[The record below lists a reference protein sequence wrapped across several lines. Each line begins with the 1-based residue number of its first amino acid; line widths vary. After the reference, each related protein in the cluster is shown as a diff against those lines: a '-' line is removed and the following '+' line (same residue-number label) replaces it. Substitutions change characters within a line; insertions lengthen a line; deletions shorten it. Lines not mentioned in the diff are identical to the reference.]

1 MKKPNLIAAIS
12 RLLPK
17 RLWTRTP
24 NVFGMLIAVA
34 AAALALRLV
43 NIAAYTIDIRDGDIA
58 PPPGMTRSATAQDAQ
73 KPAPA
78 TLSDE
83 DTPPLTQ
90 SDINR
95 TVQDSASAPATTQQL
110 AEKTAPAAESAATTA
125 TTESAPAENKPE
137 IREEPPVNEDGT
149 RAAPL
154 LSPTDGHEYSDSEL
168 DILQSLSKRREDLDR
183 RENNLNESAA
193 LLKAAEKEVDRKLT
207 ELNGL
212 KAEIEKLLGQQSQ
225 MEDARIASL
234 VKIYEAMKPK
244 EAATIFN
251 TLDPDVLLSVVSRM
265 NERRLSPIL
274 ASMDPEKARMVTI
287 RLAEMRQLPG
297 SAAASKTD
305 SAPPAAPQQP
315 ALNLPEPEQTP

>member
-1 MKKPNLIAAIS
+1 MKANSVIAAMT

-17 RLWTRTP
+17 RWQTRTP

-34 AAALALRLV
+34 GAAIALRLV
-43 NIAAYTIDIRDGDIA
+43 NIAAYTIEVRDGDLT
-58 PPPGMTRSATAQDAQ
+58 PPPGMTRSATAQDAA
-73 KPAPA
+73 KAAP
-78 TLSDE
+78 TSLSDE
-83 DTPPLTQ
+83 DAPPLTQ

-95 TVQDSASAPATTQQL
+95 TVRDSA
-110 AEKTAPAAESAATTA
+110 TAPADGTQLAQNTA
-125 TTESAPAENKPE
+125 TGAGEPAPAENAPV

-154 LSPTDGHEYSDSEL
+154 LAPTDGREYSESEL
-168 DILQSLSKRREDLDR
+168 DILQSLSKRREDLDQ
-183 RENNLNESAA
+183 RERNISESAA
-193 LLKAAEKEVDRKLT
+193 MLKAAEKEVDRKLA
-207 ELNGL
+207 ELNTL

-225 MEDARIASL
+225 MEDARIVSL

-297 SAAASKTD
+297 ADAASAVK
-305 SAPPAAPQQP
+305 AAPQAPQ
-315 ALNLPEPEQTP
+315 LSLPDDVEMEP

>member
-1 MKKPNLIAAIS
+1 MKQNAVIAAIT

-17 RLWTRTP
+17 RLQTRTP

-34 AAALALRLV
+34 GAAIALRLV
-43 NIAAYTIDIRDGDIA
+43 NIAAHTIEIRDGDLT
-58 PPPGMTRSATAQDAQ
+58 PPPGMTRSATAQDPA
-73 KPAPA
+73 KPAP
-78 TLSDE
+78 TSLSDE
-83 DTPPLTQ
+83 DAPPLTQ
-90 SDINR
+90 DDISRNVR
-95 TVQDSASAPATTQQL
+95 DSAAAPAGNTQL
-110 AEKTAPAAESAATTA
+110 AQNTATQPAATTA
-125 TTESAPAENKPE
+125 PAENAPV

-154 LSPTDGHEYSDSEL
+154 LSPTDGREYSESEL
-168 DILQSLSKRREDLDR
+168 DILQSLSKRREDLDQ
-183 RENNLNESAA
+183 RERNLSESAA
-193 LLKAAEKEVDRKLT
+193 MLKAAEKEVDRKLA
-207 ELNGL
+207 ELNTL

-225 MEDARIASL
+225 MEDQRITSL

-297 SAAASKTD
+297 SAAASNPNAK
-305 SAPPAAPQQP
+305 PAPQQAEP
-315 ALNLPEPEQTP
+315 EESPELNLPDELPTP

>member
-1 MKKPNLIAAIS
+1 MKANSVIAAMT

-17 RLWTRTP
+17 RWQTRTP

-34 AAALALRLV
+34 GAAIALRLV
-43 NIAAYTIDIRDGDIA
+43 NIAAYTIEVRDGDLT
-58 PPPGMTRSATAQDAQ
+58 PPPGMTRSATAQDAA
-73 KPAPA
+73 KAAPA
-78 TLSDE
+78 SLSDE
-83 DTPPLTQ
+83 DAPPLTQ

-95 TVQDSASAPATTQQL
+95 TVRDSATAPTDGTQL
-110 AEKTAPAAESAATTA
+110 AQNTA
-125 TTESAPAENKPE
+125 TGAGESAPAENTPV

-154 LSPTDGHEYSDSEL
+154 LSPTDGREYSESEL
-168 DILQSLSKRREDLDR
+168 DILQSLSKRREDLDQ
-183 RENNLNESAA
+183 RERNLNESAA
-193 LLKAAEKEVDRKLT
+193 MLKAAEKEVDRKLA
-207 ELNGL
+207 ELNTL

-225 MEDARIASL
+225 MEDARIVSL

-297 SAAASKTD
+297 ADAA
-305 SAPPAAPQQP
+305 PAAKVAPQAPQ
-315 ALNLPEPEQTP
+315 LSLPDDVEMEP

>member
-1 MKKPNLIAAIS
+1 MKANSVIAAMT

-17 RLWTRTP
+17 RWQTRTP

-34 AAALALRLV
+34 GAAIALRLV
-43 NIAAYTIDIRDGDIA
+43 NIAAYTIEVRDGDLT
-58 PPPGMTRSATAQDAQ
+58 PPPGMTRSATAQDAA
-73 KPAPA
+73 KAAP
-78 TLSDE
+78 TSLSDE
-83 DTPPLTQ
+83 DAPPLTQ

-95 TVQDSASAPATTQQL
+95 TVRDSA
-110 AEKTAPAAESAATTA
+110 TAPADGTQLAQNTA
-125 TTESAPAENKPE
+125 TGAGEPAPAENAPV

-154 LSPTDGHEYSDSEL
+154 LAPTDGREYSESEL
-168 DILQSLSKRREDLDR
+168 DILQSLSKRREDLDQ
-183 RENNLNESAA
+183 RERNISESAA
-193 LLKAAEKEVDRKLT
+193 MLKAAEKEVDRKLA
-207 ELNGL
+207 ELNTL

-225 MEDARIASL
+225 MEDARIVSL

-297 SAAASKTD
+297 ADAASAAK
-305 SAPPAAPQQP
+305 AAPQAPQ
-315 ALNLPEPEQTP
+315 LSLPDDVEMEP

>member
-1 MKKPNLIAAIS
+1 MKANSVIAAMT

-17 RLWTRTP
+17 RWQTRTP

-34 AAALALRLV
+34 GAAIALRLV
-43 NIAAYTIDIRDGDIA
+43 NIAAYTIDIREGDIT
-58 PPPGMTRSATAQDAQ
+58 PPPGMTRSATAQDAA

-78 TLSDE
+78 SLSDE
-83 DTPPLTQ
+83 DAPPLTQ

-95 TVQDSASAPATTQQL
+95 TVRDSA
-110 AEKTAPAAESAATTA
+110 TAPADGTQLAQNTASGTTA
-125 TTESAPAENKPE
+125 PAPAENAPV

-154 LSPTDGHEYSDSEL
+154 LSPTDGREYSESEL
-168 DILQSLSKRREDLDR
+168 DILQSLSKRREDLDQ
-183 RENNLNESAA
+183 RERNLNESAA
-193 LLKAAEKEVDRKLT
+193 MLKAAEKEVDRKLA
-207 ELNGL
+207 ELNTL

-225 MEDARIASL
+225 MEDARIVSL

-274 ASMDPEKARMVTI
+274 ASMEPEKARMVTI

-297 SAAASKTD
+297 ADAATPAKA
-305 SAPPAAPQQP
+305 APPPAPQ
-315 ALNLPEPEQTP
+315 LSLPDDVDMEP

>member
-1 MKKPNLIAAIS
+1 MKNNAVIAAIT

-17 RLWTRTP
+17 RWQTRTP

-34 AAALALRLV
+34 GAAIALRLV
-43 NIAAYTIDIRDGDIA
+43 NIAAYTVEIRDGDLT
-58 PPPGMTRSATAQDAQ
+58 PPPGMTRSATAQDAA
-73 KPAPA
+73 KAAPA
-78 TLSDE
+78 SLSDE
-83 DTPPLTQ
+83 DAPPLTQ

-95 TVQDSASAPATTQQL
+95 SVRDSATAPQDTTQVAQNTPATP
-110 AEKTAPAAESAATTA
+110 APAADA
-125 TTESAPAENKPE
+125 APAENTPV

-154 LSPTDGHEYSDSEL
+154 LGPTDGREYSESEL
-168 DILQSLSKRREDLDR
+168 DILQSLSKRREDLDQ
-183 RENNLNESAA
+183 RERNLNESAA
-193 LLKAAEKEVDRKLT
+193 MLKAAEKEVDRKLA
-207 ELNGL
+207 ELNTL

-225 MEDARIASL
+225 MEDQRITSL

-297 SAAASKTD
+297 SAAATRPD
-305 SAPPAAPQQP
+305 SAPQP
-315 ALNLPEPEQTP
+315 DDTPELNLPDLAPTP

>member
-1 MKKPNLIAAIS
+1 MKANSVIAAMT

-17 RLWTRTP
+17 RWQTRTP

-34 AAALALRLV
+34 GAAIALRLV
-43 NIAAYTIDIRDGDIA
+43 NIAAYTIEVRDGDHT
-58 PPPGMTRSATAQDAQ
+58 PPPGITRSATAQDPD

-78 TLSDE
+78 SLSDE
-83 DTPPLTQ
+83 DAPPLTQ
-90 SDINR
+90 SDVNR
-95 TVQDSASAPATTQQL
+95 SVRDSA
-110 AEKTAPAAESAATTA
+110 TAPADATQLAQNTAAGA
-125 TTESAPAENKPE
+125 SEPAPAENAPV

-154 LSPTDGHEYSDSEL
+154 LAPTDGREYSDSEL
-168 DILQSLSKRREDLDR
+168 DILQSLAKRREDLDQ
-183 RENNLNESAA
+183 RERNINESAA
-193 LLKAAEKEVDRKLT
+193 LLKAAEKEVDRKLG
-207 ELNGL
+207 ELNKL
-212 KAEIEKLLGQQSQ
+212 KSEIETLLGQQSE
-225 MEDARIASL
+225 MEDARITSL

-297 SAAASKTD
+297 SAAAQGD
-305 SAPPAAPQQP
+305 SRSPPAAPQLSLP
-315 ALNLPEPEQTP
+315 ASGDEP

>member
-1 MKKPNLIAAIS
+1 MKHNAVIAAIT

-17 RLWTRTP
+17 RLQTRTP

-34 AAALALRLV
+34 GAAIALRLV
-43 NIAAYTIDIRDGDIA
+43 NIAAHTIEIRDGDLT
-58 PPPGMTRSATAQDAQ
+58 PPPGMTRSATAQDAA

-78 TLSDE
+78 SLSDE
-83 DTPPLTQ
+83 DAPPLTQ
-90 SDINR
+90 SDISRNVR
-95 TVQDSASAPATTQQL
+95 DSATAQMAQNTATPAATGAAPAD
-110 AEKTAPAAESAATTA
+110 TAPV
-125 TTESAPAENKPE
+125 

-154 LSPTDGHEYSDSEL
+154 LSPTDGREYSESEL
-168 DILQSLSKRREDLDR
+168 DILQSLSKRREDLDQ
-183 RENNLNESAA
+183 RERNLNESAA
-193 LLKAAEKEVDRKLT
+193 MLKAAEKEVDRKLA
-207 ELNGL
+207 ELNTL

-225 MEDARIASL
+225 MEDARITSL

-297 SAAASKTD
+297 SAAASNPRGQQ
-305 SAPPAAPQQP
+305 APPPASQQDSP
-315 ALNLPEPEQTP
+315 TLNLPDELPLP

>member
-1 MKKPNLIAAIS
+1 MKKINIIAAIT

-17 RLWTRTP
+17 RWQTRTP

-34 AAALALRLV
+34 GAAIALRLV
-43 NIAAYTIDIRDGDIA
+43 NIAAYTVEIRDGDLT
-58 PPPGMTRSATAQDAQ
+58 PPPGMTRSATAQDAA

-78 TLSDE
+78 SLSDE
-83 DTPPLTQ
+83 DAPPLTQ
-90 SDINR
+90 GDINR
-95 TVQDSASAPATTQQL
+95 NVRDSATAPADTTQL
-110 AEKTAPAAESAATTA
+110 AQNNAATPATAPAAGA
-125 TTESAPAENKPE
+125 APAENAPV

-154 LSPTDGHEYSDSEL
+154 LGPTDGREYSESEL
-168 DILQSLSKRREDLDR
+168 DILQSLSKRREDLDQ
-183 RENNLNESAA
+183 RERNLNESAA
-193 LLKAAEKEVDRKLT
+193 MLKAAEKEVDRKLA
-207 ELNGL
+207 ELNTL

-225 MEDARIASL
+225 MEDQRITSL

-297 SAAASKTD
+297 SAAASTPKG
-305 SAPPAAPQQP
+305 APAPAD
-315 ALNLPEPEQTP
+315 EPESPELDLPDVLPTP